1 MGAQLTLV
9 SLLVLIQ
16 LYATKNVR
24 SLAQKTHTGK
34 KTNTKK
40 QEPGNENWKKNQ
52 DQEGRT
58 G

>member
-1 MGAQLTLV
+1 MKLKQ
-9 SLLVLIQ
+9 
-16 LYATKNVR
+16 
-24 SLAQKTHTGK
+24 AQKTHTGK